1 MQHRERL
8 CILSTH
14 SHTDCTDCLQRV
26 CSLWRRGCSEDDW
39 LCRVC
44 SRGQVSYLHLLAQK
58 MLRSA
63 PFGRSVCSPNTRTA
77 LCFPFVHLSL
87 LFSPHFSSSAPFFLL
102 FKNSLQSKK
111 NTKIPARFPWY
122 IICLHD
128 ILFFSCFQQKSTL
141 FCWIGVKNDKMAKE
155 DYFYLITV
163 LLL

>member
-1 MQHRERL
+1 MQHREGL

-87 LFSPHFSSSAPFFLL
+87 LFSPHFSSSAPFFC
-102 FKNSLQSKK
+102 SL
-111 NTKIPARFPWY
+111 KIVCRVRKTLKSLHVFLD
-122 IICLHD
+122 ICLHD
-128 ILFFSCFQQKSTL
+128 ILFFSYFQQKSTL

>member
-1 MQHRERL
+1 MYSVHTLAHRLHRL
-8 CILSTH
+8 FAACVFAVETR
-14 SHTDCTDCLQRV
+14 LQWRWLTLP
-26 CSLWRRGCSEDDW
+26 SLQQRSGLVFASSGSEDASLGTFW
-39 LCRVC
+39 SQRMFPEHSYCALFFFCSFVSSFLTSFFFLC
-44 SRGQVSYLHLLAQK
+44 S
-58 MLRSA
+58 
-63 PFGRSVCSPNTRTA
+63 
-77 LCFPFVHLSL
+77 
-87 LFSPHFSSSAPFFLL
+87 FFLL

-128 ILFFSCFQQKSTL
+128 ILFFSYFQQKSTL